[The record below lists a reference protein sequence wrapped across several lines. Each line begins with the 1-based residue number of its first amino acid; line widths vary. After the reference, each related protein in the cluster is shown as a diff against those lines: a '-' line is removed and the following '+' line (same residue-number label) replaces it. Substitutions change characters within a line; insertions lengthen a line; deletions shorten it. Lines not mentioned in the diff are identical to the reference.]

1 MTRVPFARLLC
12 FAFALAL
19 LASCSPKIA
28 SFTALP
34 KSICDDDAFT
44 MRWETRGDPNMTVSL
59 HRAAE
64 GSQGTPDTL
73 AMVLTA
79 GTKQDPP
86 TRTEDVLVYPSSFT
100 SQLFFEATT
109 DGNEVHAVDEANP
122 GKWPKNFVVDSVAS
136 ASGIAIVVHHAG
148 SEASVDAAGTPSSSL
163 AGLPILGRWELQA
176 EVPSGEEPPE
186 ILVLD
191 ITANCGS

>member
-1 MTRVPFARLLC
+1 MSRIPSGRLIWLVPV
-12 FAFALAL
+12 LAL
-19 LASCSPKIA
+19 LVSCSPKIA

-34 KSICDDDAFT
+34 KSICEDDAFT
-44 MRWETRGDPNMTVSL
+44 MRWKTRGDPNLTVSL

-64 GSQGTPDTL
+64 GAQGVPDTL
-73 AMVLTA
+73 VMVLTA

-100 SQLFFEATT
+100 SQLFFETT
-109 DGNEVHAVDEANP
+109 TEGAKVHAVDEANP
-122 GKWPKNFVVDSVAS
+122 GKWPANFVVDSVAS

-148 SEASVDAAGTPSSSL
+148 AEASVDAAGTPSSSL
-163 AGLPILGRWELQA
+163 AGLPILGEWELEA

-186 ILVLD
+186 VLVLN
-191 ITANCGS
+191 ITATCGS